1 MVYTV
6 YVTAK
11 CVPRFRDNSEL
22 FDIRIQSVDFLNDVK
37 DKYIEKLTIAVNTSV
52 LDDTQMT
59 DLATVIRS
67 NPGRVP
73 LFFQMYDAEHKRDVL
88 LVSRGNE
95 VDINASLISYLES
108 CPALTYTLN

>member
-1 MVYTV
+1 MSLPSAYRGSATTPNCST
-6 YVTAK
+6 YAYRAST
-11 CVPRFRDNSEL
+11 FS
-22 FDIRIQSVDFLNDVK
+22 
-37 DKYIEKLTIAVNTSV
+37 TNTSV